1 MTNTLSE
8 STQNTPTPV
17 KRLPVTVL
25 SGFLGA
31 GKTTL
36 LNHVL
41 NNREGLRV
49 AVIVNDMSEVNID
62 KDLVA
67 KGGANLSRTEEKLVE
82 MTNGCICCTLRDDL
96 LKEVSKLAR
105 EGRFDYLLIE
115 STGISEP
122 LPVAQTFVF
131 EDEYGESLSHVAKLD
146 TMVTV
151 VDAFNF
157 LNDFGSIEDLKERGQ
172 ALGEEDERTIVDLL
186 VDQVEFADVILLNK
200 SDLVTPEH
208 LAKVEATIKALNRN
222 AKLIRTSQSKVDLKE
237 VLNTQRFDLEKASQ
251 SAAWLQELNNV
262 HTPETEE
269 YGIKSF
275 VFTARKP
282 FHPQRLNNILDD
294 ETLDNVVRAKGMF
307 WLATRPAYIGLYSKA
322 GNSHVFEAIGTWF
335 DTIPE
340 EMWGVSDEDKTMIK
354 ANWHPEWG
362 DREQRIVFIG
372 IDMNETVIR
381 QKLEAA
387 LVTDNEAAQGLA
399 LWSTFS
405 DPLPSWT

>member
-1 MTNTLSE
+1 M
-8 STQNTPTPV
+8 
-17 KRLPVTVL
+17 
-25 SGFLGA
+25 
-31 GKTTL
+31 
-36 LNHVL
+36 
-41 NNREGLRV
+41 
-49 AVIVNDMSEVNID
+49 
-62 KDLVA
+62 A
-67 KGGANLSRTEEKLVE
+67 KGSSLSRTEEKLIE
-82 MTNGCICCTLRDDL
+82 MTNGCICCTLRGDL
-96 LKEVSKLAR
+96 LREVAR

-122 LPVAQTFVF
+122 MPVAQTFVF

-157 LNDFGSIEDLKERGQ
+157 LNDFGSVENLKERGES
-172 ALGEEDERTIVDLL
+172 LGEEDERTIVDLL

-200 SDLVTPEH
+200 TDLVTPDH

-222 AKLIRTSQSKVDLKE
+222 AKLIRTSQSKVDLKD
-237 VLNTQRFDLEKASQ
+237 VLNTDRFDLEKASE
-251 SAAWLQELNNV
+251 SSAWLQELNNV

-282 FHPQRLNNILDD
+282 FHPERLDALIEDD
-294 ETLDNVVRAKGMF
+294 TLENVVRAKGMF

-322 GNSHVFEAIGTWF
+322 GNSHIFEVIGTWF
-335 DTIPE
+335 DTLPESDWGVPE
-340 EMWGVSDEDKTMIK
+340 EDKVMIK

-372 IDMNETVIR
+372 IEMDEA
-381 QKLEAA
+381 KLRSRLEHA
-387 LVTDNEAAQGLA
+387 LVTDVEASAGLA

-405 DPLPSWT
+405 DPLPSWA

>member
-1 MTNTLSE
+1 MSI
-8 STQNTPTPV
+8 STVSPITKQ
-17 KRLPVTVL
+17 LPVTVL

-36 LNHVL
+36 LNHIL

-62 KDLVA
+62 KDLVS
-67 KGGANLSRTEEKLVE
+67 KGASLSRTEEKLVE
-82 MTNGCICCTLRDDL
+82 LTNGCICCTLRDDL
-96 LKEVSKLAR
+96 LKEVSNLAH

-122 LPVAQTFVF
+122 LPVAQTFIF
-131 EDEYGESLSHVAKLD
+131 EDEQGNALSKVAKLD

-157 LNDFGSIEDLKERGQ
+157 LNDFQSVDNLQERGQ
-172 ALGEEDERTIVDLL
+172 SMGEADERTVVELL
-186 VDQVEFADVILLNK
+186 TDQVEFADVIIINK
-200 SDLVTPEH
+200 TDLVTPEH
-208 LAKVEATIKALNRN
+208 LAKVESTIKALNPN
-222 AKLIRTSQSKVDLKE
+222 ANLIRTTHSKVDLKT
-237 VLNTQRFDLEKASQ
+237 VLNTNRFDFEKASQ

-282 FHPQRLNNILDD
+282 FHPERLNALLDD
-294 ETLDNVVRAKGMF
+294 EALENVVRAKGLF

-322 GNSHVFEAIGTWF
+322 GNSHVLEAIGTWF
-335 DTIPE
+335 DTLPE
-340 EMWGVSDEDKTMIK
+340 ELWGIPKEDKDAIK

-362 DREQRIVFIG
+362 DREQRLVFIG
-372 IDMNETVIR
+372 IDMDEAKIR
-381 QKLEAA
+381 QGLRDA
-387 LVTDNEAAQGLA
+387 LVTDEEAKEGLA
-399 LWSTFS
+399 LWSTFN
-405 DPLPSWT
+405 DPLPSWS